1 MGYLGNTVQTA
12 FTSFDKQSITGDGT
26 TGPYTLSHAVAN
38 EQEIEVFVNNVRQ
51 EGGSGKAYTA
61 AGNQITMT
69 GNVLST
75 DDFYVVFQGKALQT
89 VTVPDGSITQAKFAS
104 GLTLGGG
111 TYKGENG
118 EINAGG
124 GDIFRVHQQT
134 LDTDVTIDS
143 DENALCAGPLTVAS
157 TKVLT
162 VNGNLVIA

>member
-1 MGYLGNTVQTA
+1 MAYVGNEAQTA
-12 FTSFDKQSITGDGT
+12 FTSFDRQSLTGDGT

-38 EQEIEVFVNNVRQ
+38 EQEIEVFVNYVRQ
-51 EGGSGKAYTA
+51 RPGEAYTVS
-61 AGNQITMT
+61 GDQMTMT
-69 GNVLST
+69 GYVLST

-89 VTVPDGSITQAKFAS
+89 VVPPDGSITSAMFSS

-118 EINAGG
+118 EVNAGG

-134 LDTDVTIDS
+134 LDSNVTIDS

>member
-1 MGYLGNTVQTA
+1 MAYIGNAAQTA
-12 FTSFDKQSITGDGT
+12 FTSFDKQSITGNGT
-26 TGPYTLSHAVAN
+26 TGPYTLSHQVSGAN
-38 EQEIEVFVNNVRQ
+38 ELEVFVNNVRQ
-51 EGGSGKAYTA
+51 EPSVAFTVS
-61 AGNQITMT
+61 GNQMTMT

-75 DDFYVVFQGKALQT
+75 DDFYVIFQGRAMQT
-89 VTVPDGSITQAKFAS
+89 LAPAAGSITNSMLSA
-104 GLTLGGG
+104 GLSLGGG

-134 LDTDVTIDS
+134 LDSNVTIDS

>member
-1 MGYLGNTVQTA
+1 MAYLGNTVQTA
-12 FTSFDKQSITGDGT
+12 FTSFDKQTITGDGT
-26 TGPYTLSHAVAN
+26 TGPFTLSHQVAN

-51 EGGSGKAYTA
+51 EPSVAYTA

-69 GNVLST
+69 GNVLAS
-75 DDFYVVFQGKALQT
+75 DDFYVIFQGKALQT

-134 LDTDVTIDS
+134 LDTNVTIDS
-143 DENALCAGPLTVAS
+143 DENALCAGPLTLATGV
-157 TKVLT
+157 TVT